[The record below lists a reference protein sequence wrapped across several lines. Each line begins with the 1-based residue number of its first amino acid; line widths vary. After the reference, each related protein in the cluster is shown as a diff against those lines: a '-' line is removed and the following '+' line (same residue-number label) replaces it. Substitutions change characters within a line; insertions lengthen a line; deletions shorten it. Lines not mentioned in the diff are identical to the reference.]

1 MRIAQPWPRMA
12 TMLSVLGHATIIVL
26 LVIETPRQFTVVQ
39 QPVAVEVVMVAPP
52 AASPAPPANLPPTAA
67 QPEVTGRPSP
77 SPARPARPS
86 TGGRVTATDYFAGAV
101 LDDPRNRQTRET
113 LATLTSDERLIQIC
127 NIEAME
133 QLKRWKAG
141 FVPNSVVPY
150 AMADPVLSA
159 TAMEA
164 KGAAVH
170 AGGKWYRLSFSCGA
184 TADLSRVASFAF
196 TLGRPI
202 PQREWEQNSLPE
214 LVEGEPTD

>member
-1 MRIAQPWPRMA
+1 
-12 TMLSVLGHATIIVL
+12 MLSVLGHATILVL
-26 LVIETPRQFTVVQ
+26 LMIEAPRQLTVAQ
-39 QPVAVEVVMVAPP
+39 QPVTTVEVVMVAPP
-52 AASPAPPANLPPTAA
+52 AASPAPPASPPPTDVP
-67 QPEVTGRPSP
+67 PEVTGRPSP
-77 SPARPARPS
+77 PRPVRPS

-113 LATLTSDERLIQIC
+113 LSTLTSDERLIQIC

-141 FVPNSVVPY
+141 FVPNSVVSY

-159 TAMEA
+159 TSMEA

-184 TADLSRVASFAF
+184 TIDLSRVASFAF
-196 TLGRPI
+196 KLGRPI

>member
-1 MRIAQPWPRMA
+1 
-12 TMLSVLGHATIIVL
+12 MLSVLGHATILVL
-26 LVIETPRQFTVVQ
+26 LVIETPRPLTVAQ
-39 QPVAVEVVMVAPP
+39 QPVAVDVVMVTPSAMPAAPP
-52 AASPAPPANLPPTAA
+52 ATPQQVSV
-67 QPEVTGRPSP
+67 QPEVTGKPSP
-77 SPARPARPS
+77 SSVRPARPS
-86 TGGRVTATDYFAGAV
+86 AGGRVTATDYFAAAV

-113 LATLTSDERLIQIC
+113 LSTLTSDERLIQIC

-159 TAMEA
+159 TFMEA
-164 KGAAVH
+164 KGGAVH
-170 AGGKWYRLSFSCGA
+170 ANGKWYRLSFSCGA
-184 TADLSRVASFAF
+184 TTDLSRVASFAF

>member
-1 MRIAQPWPRMA
+1 
-12 TMLSVLGHATIIVL
+12 MLSVLGHATIIVL

-150 AMADPVLSA
+150 AMADPVMSA

-184 TADLSRVASFAF
+184 TADLRRVASFAF

>member
-1 MRIAQPWPRMA
+1 
-12 TMLSVLGHATIIVL
+12 MLSVLGHAAILVL
-26 LVIETPRQFTVVQ
+26 LVIEAPRELTVAQ

-52 AASPAPPANLPPTAA
+52 TAPSARPPSLPPSGAL
-67 QPEVTGRPSP
+67 PEVTGRPSP

-86 TGGRVTATDYFAGAV
+86 AGGRVTATDYYAGAV

-113 LATLTSDERLIQIC
+113 LSTLTVDERLIQIC

-150 AMADPVLSA
+150 AMADPVLGA
-159 TAMEA
+159 TSMEA

-184 TADLSRVASFAF
+184 TTDLSRVASFAF

>member
-150 AMADPVLSA
+150 AMADPVMSA

-184 TADLSRVASFAF
+184 TADLRRVASFAF

>member
-1 MRIAQPWPRMA
+1 
-12 TMLSVLGHATIIVL
+12 MLSVLGHATILVL
-26 LVIETPRQFTVVQ
+26 LMIEAPRQLTVTQ
-39 QPVAVEVVMVAPP
+39 QPVTVEVVMVAPP
-52 AASPAPPANLPPTAA
+52 AASPAPPASPPPTDVP
-67 QPEVTGRPSP
+67 PEVTGRPSP
-77 SPARPARPS
+77 PRPVRPS

-113 LATLTSDERLIQIC
+113 LSTLTSDERLIQIC

-141 FVPNSVVPY
+141 FVPNSVVSY

-159 TAMEA
+159 TSMEA

-184 TADLSRVASFAF
+184 TVDLSRVASFAF
-196 TLGRPI
+196 KLGRPI
-202 PQREWEQNSLPE
+202 PQRQWEQNSLPE